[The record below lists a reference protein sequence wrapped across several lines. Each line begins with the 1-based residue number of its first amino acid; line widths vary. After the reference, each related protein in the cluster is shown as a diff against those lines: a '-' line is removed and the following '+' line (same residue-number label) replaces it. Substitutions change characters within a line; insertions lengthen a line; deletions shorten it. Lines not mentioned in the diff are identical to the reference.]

1 MRRRWLLI
9 ACAFVAL
16 AITLTIM
23 YGDVLREQVL
33 RLLLYELWLWGLRL
47 ASLPFGLIW
56 MLFLIIGSLSAYVV
70 ILDLLIQGRQRAS
83 VEEKTIRL
91 SPVQAMARKI
101 ELACQ
106 GELARWNVHRVLS
119 DIAIQWIM
127 LRGRLTESEARRRFR
142 AGEVLVELRD
152 ALDLEFPASSAR
164 RGWLWLSERFLP
176 IRPAQ
181 RARRLR
187 ELSQLIDILEHFAR
201 EAYESTS
208 GGRRK
213 SPANLG

>member
-1 MRRRWLLI
+1 MRRRWLLLGL
-9 ACAFVAL
+9 AL
-16 AITLTIM
+16 LALTITLTLI
-23 YGDVLREQVL
+23 YGEVVRERVLRP
-33 RLLLYELWLWGLRL
+33 LLYELWLWELRL

-56 MLFLIIGSLSAYVV
+56 VLFLVIGGLSAYMV

-83 VEEKTIRL
+83 SEEKAVRVA
-91 SPVQAMARKI
+91 PVQALAHKI
-101 ELACQ
+101 WLACQ
-106 GELARWNVHRVLS
+106 GELARWNIHRVLS

-127 LRGRLTESEARRRFR
+127 LREGLTESEARQRFR

-181 RARRLR
+181 RARRLQ
-187 ELSQLIDILEHFAR
+187 ELSQLTHIVEHFAG
-201 EAYESTS
+201 EAYESTRS
-208 GGRRK
+208 GR
-213 SPANLG
+213 

>member
-1 MRRRWLLI
+1 MI
-9 ACAFVAL
+9 ACALVAL
-16 AITLTIM
+16 TVTLTIV

-33 RLLLYELWLWGLRL
+33 RPLLYELWLWELRL

-56 MLFLIIGSLSAYVV
+56 MLFLVVGSLSAYVV
-70 ILDLLIQGRQRAS
+70 ILDLLIQGRQRTP
-83 VEEKTIRL
+83 VEEKTMRV

-127 LRGRLTESEARRRFR
+127 LRTGLTEGEARRRFR
-142 AGEVLVELRD
+142 DGEVLVELRD
-152 ALDLEFPASSAR
+152 ALDLEFPASPAR

-176 IRPAQ
+176 MRPAQ
-181 RARRLR
+181 RARCLQ

-201 EAYESTS
+201 EAYASTS
-208 GGRRK
+208 GGR
-213 SPANLG
+213 